1 MRILLIGGGWS
12 NEREVSLS
20 GAEII
25 RGTLNELGHQVT
37 FFDPAHQFRNLPE
50 LAAESD
56 FAFINLHGSPG
67 EDGLIQ
73 ALLEQIGLPYQGSGP
88 AASKLALNKAAT
100 KSLLERAGLPT
111 PAWEFLPAPP
121 AASWRPSLKLPLVL
135 KPNTGG
141 SSLNVQLIE
150 TRTELEQELGKASAR
165 GDELIIEQRISGP
178 EITCGVLE
186 SEALPPILIEPAD
199 SSTFFDYYS
208 KYTPEAAL
216 ETCPAPISEEL
227 TRRIQ
232 DMALHVHTLLGLHG
246 YSRTDF
252 ILENNEHPV
261 ILEVNTLPGMTPTS
275 LFPQEAAA
283 LGYSFQEV
291 IHRLIQAG
299 CTRSAAG
306 PAQDP
311 GGRAGPRTRA

>member
-25 RGTLNELGHQVT
+25 RRTLNDLGHRVT
-37 FFDPAHQFRNLPE
+37 FFDPAEQFRNLPE

-73 ALLEQIGLPYQGSGP
+73 AFLEQIGVPYQGSGP

-100 KSLLERAGLPT
+100 KTLIERAGLPT

-121 AASWRPSLKLPLVL
+121 ALSWRSALSPPLVL

-150 TRTELEQELGKASAR
+150 TRTELEQELRRAFTR
-165 GDELIIEQRISGP
+165 GQELILEERISGP

-186 SEALPPILIEPAD
+186 SEPLPPILIEPAD

-208 KYTPEAAL
+208 KYTPQAAL

-227 TRRIQ
+227 TRTVQ
-232 DMALHVHTLLGLHG
+232 DLALEVHTLLGLHG

-252 ILENNEHPV
+252 ILENNQRPV

-283 LGYSFQEV
+283 RGYSFPD
-291 IHRLIQAG
+291 LIRILIRSG

-306 PAQDP
+306 LNPESHGPA
-311 GGRAGPRTRA
+311 GTRTQA